1 MKNWDLSKADTQ
13 DKKRERK
20 EKVLASLN
28 KNIAKEEV
36 FKKLKTIKQAGLKVT
51 KPIFEIQENTHNYD
65 IQWVN
70 NPPNMYIS

>member
-20 EKVLASLN
+20 EKALASLN

-36 FKKLKTIKQAGLKVT
+36 FKKLKTIK
-51 KPIFEIQENTHNYD
+51 
-65 IQWVN
+65 
-70 NPPNMYIS
+70 